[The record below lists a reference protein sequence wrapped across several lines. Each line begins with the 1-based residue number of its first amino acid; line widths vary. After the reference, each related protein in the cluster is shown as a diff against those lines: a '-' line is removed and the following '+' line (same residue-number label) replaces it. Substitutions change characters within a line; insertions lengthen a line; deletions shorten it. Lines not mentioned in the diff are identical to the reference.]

1 MASFPLLTSLEE
13 PLVLEALGL
22 EVPGIE
28 VGLLKDQV
36 DLLEEDLGEA
46 TNPKEGAFRR
56 MAEEANP
63 DLVDLA
69 MEVEVRITQEQA
81 SLVQA

>member
-1 MASFPLLTSLEE
+1 M
-13 PLVLEALGL
+13 VLEALGL

-56 MAEEANP
+56 MAEEAG
-63 DLVDLA
+63 
-69 MEVEVRITQEQA
+69 
-81 SLVQA
+81 